1 LSDGNTNTIIEDSI
15 YFHFFE
21 LPSDLERIQIL
32 NKFKVNQFLS
42 YHLESAVLTGNDGSE
57 VQTFNLV
64 YEKNTEAIKKAML
77 TDGIWMLVTNIC
89 ETTEPAEYRLG
100 PRELIK
106 AYRDK
111 NRVEEGFKEVKS
123 FLKFQPT
130 FVYTKEHVRAH
141 YTICILSYLLDVTIT
156 NKLRENRIEGV
167 SSVNKI
173 YRILERCEIGKLGLK
188 GDKSRILKLTTM
200 TNAQKNILEM
210 FNCKYLGMNSHL
222 KSIGVK
228 KM

>member
-1 LSDGNTNTIIEDSI
+1 N
-15 YFHFFE
+15 
-21 LPSDLERIQIL
+21 
-32 NKFKVNQFLS
+32 VNRFLS
-42 YHLESAVLTGNDGSE
+42 YHLESAVLTDGGSE

-64 YEKNTEAIKKAML
+64 YEKNTEAVKKAML

-89 ETTEPAEYRLG
+89 ETTEPVEYRLG

-141 YTICILSYLLDVTIT
+141 YTICIMSYLLDVTIT
-156 NKLRENRIEGV
+156 NKLREDRIEGV
-167 SSVNKI
+167 GSVNKM

-228 KM
+228 RM